1 MESATPEEIKRA
13 LELVAYKKQ
22 YYKDYQQ
29 KDSNKIKR
37 NKTQKEYL
45 ERVYQDEDK
54 HKALKERQK
63 LYYRNVVAPKRALEK
78 KKKQEAL
85 LNQQ

>member
-22 YYKDYQQ
+22 YYKEYQQ
-29 KDSNKIKR
+29 KDSNKLKR

-45 ERVYQDEDK
+45 ERVYKDEDK
-54 HKALKERQK
+54 HKALRERQK
-63 LYYRNVVAPKRALEK
+63 LYYKNVVAPKRALEK

-85 LNQQ
+85 LNQ

>member
-22 YYKDYQQ
+22 YYKEYQQ
-29 KDSNKIKR
+29 KESNKLKR

-45 ERVYQDEDK
+45 ERVYKDEDK
-54 HKALKERQK
+54 HKALRERQK
-63 LYYRNVVAPKRALEK
+63 LYYKNVVAPKRALEK

-85 LNQQ
+85 LNQ